1 MPTLSLVQ
9 QPSALNITV
18 RQNQEWNIAFQY
30 TNPDGSVFNLT
41 GYTPEL
47 QLRTSALAKTT
58 ALDLTVGNGITF
70 NPTTLPQVQISADM
84 TVAPGKYEW
93 DLKLSTTGN
102 GAIFL
107 GQGTII
113 VEADVTR

>member
-1 MPTLSLVQ
+1 MPTQVINQ
-9 QPSALNITV
+9 QPSALNITL
-18 RQNQEWNIAFQY
+18 RQNQEWDIAFQY

-41 GYTPEL
+41 GFTPAL

-58 ALDLTVGNGITF
+58 ALSLTVGNGITF
-70 NPTTLPQVQISADM
+70 NPTSLPQVQVSANM
-84 TVAPGKYEW
+84 VVPPGKYEW
-93 DLKLSTTGN
+93 DLKLTATGQ
-102 GAIFL
+102 GALFL

>member
-1 MPTLSLVQ
+1 MPSQ
-9 QPSALNITV
+9 AINQAPSALNITV
-18 RQNQEWNIAFQY
+18 RQNQEWDIAFQY

-41 GYTPEL
+41 GYTPAL

-58 ALDLTVGNGITF
+58 ALSLTVGNGITF
-70 NPTTLPQVQISADM
+70 NPTTLPQVQIAANM
-84 TVAPGKYEW
+84 NVAPGKYEW
-93 DLKLSTTGN
+93 DLKLNGSPN